1 ALVAGVP
8 EGIADDDDVR
18 RSRSVFTGEEGPAE
32 NRLDASIADSVRA
45 NGSAID
51 GFGMSVVREVE
62 HDVLEDGGV
71 LEDVSELTDIVV
83 LRDREKPGTS
93 LLAIEAC
100 EDGDPAA
107 VIFEIERK
115 NKRGF
120 PHAVESGGRSDA
132 KGENENANEGEAA
145 GFYERASADAD
156 VL

>member
-1 ALVAGVP
+1 ERRAPQLVIGRHDTDHGVVLVVHAHLFAKDVRIALVAGVP

-32 NRLDASIADSVRA
+32 NRLDTSIAGSVRA

-120 PHAVESGGRSDA
+120 PHAVE
-132 KGENENANEGEAA
+132 
-145 GFYERASADAD
+145 
-156 VL
+156 